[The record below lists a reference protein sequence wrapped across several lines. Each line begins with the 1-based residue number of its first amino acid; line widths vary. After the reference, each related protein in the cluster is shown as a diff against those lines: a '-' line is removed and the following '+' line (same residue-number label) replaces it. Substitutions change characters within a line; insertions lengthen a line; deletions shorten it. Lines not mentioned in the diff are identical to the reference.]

1 MERIKKDKVVEI
13 EYKLKDENDEIIETS
28 ETFSYLHG
36 YNNIISELEKEL
48 EGLKVGEEKEI
59 ILTPDKAYGNYDLE
73 KVQSVPIDVF
83 EGVDIKENEI
93 YSAQTED
100 GKILNFTIKKI
111 DIASRSVIVDFN
123 HPLAGKTL
131 IFNIKVKSIRDATSE
146 ELKRKRPN

>member
-1 MERIKKDKVVEI
+1 MERIEKNKVVEI
-13 EYKLKDENDEIIETS
+13 EYQLKDENSEIIETS

-73 KVQSVPIDVF
+73 KVQNIPIDAF
-83 EGVDIKENEI
+83 EGTDIKENET
-93 YSAQTED
+93 YYAQTED
-100 GKILNFTIKKI
+100 GQIVYFTIKKI
-111 DIASRSVIVDFN
+111 DMVSRNVKVDFN

-131 IFNIKVKSIRDATSE
+131 IFNIKVKSIRDATRE
-146 ELKRKRPN
+146 ELERGRPN